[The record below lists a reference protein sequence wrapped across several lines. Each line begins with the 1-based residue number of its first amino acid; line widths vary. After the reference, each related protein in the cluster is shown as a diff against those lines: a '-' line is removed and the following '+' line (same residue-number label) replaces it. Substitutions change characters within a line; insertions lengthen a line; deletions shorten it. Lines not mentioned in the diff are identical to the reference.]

1 LRFTAFFAIHQPS
14 PRVAALIVHERR
26 VEEAVIL
33 GFELER
39 NVAAVTLGM
48 ADGLAR
54 QAAAAGR
61 VQP

>member
-1 LRFTAFFAIHQPS
+1 
-14 PRVAALIVHERR
+14 
-26 VEEAVIL
+26 VEEGAIL

-39 NVAAVTLGM
+39 NVAAVALGM